1 MDDCNPLQLFH
12 EWLITARDHPHVP
25 ECNAMRLTT
34 ISNDL
39 EISNRVVLLKEYDWK
54 GLTFFTNYNS
64 NKAVDLICNPNCS
77 LEFNWPNISRRI
89 IVKGLA
95 SQTESE
101 ISDNYFFRRPRESQL
116 GALASNQSAIISSR
130 KCLLDNLNKVT
141 QMNVNKD
148 IKRPNHWGGFTIR
161 PKEFIFITSLKSRIQ
176 KSEIYKVDP
185 NHVWSKIDEW
195 CYT

>member
-64 NKAVDLICNPNCS
+64 NKAMDLISNPNCS

-130 KCLLDNLNKVT
+130 KRLLDNLNKVT
-141 QMNVNKD
+141 QMNANKD
-148 IKRPNHWGGFTIR
+148 IERPSHWGGITIR

-176 KSEIYKVDP
+176 KSEIYKADP